1 MCAFSLLDNGL
12 CLFALLPS
20 LEACVAICLLIILK
34 FLENSLTRSAFAL
47 CKDVVKSIGQAYKET
62 RDKIRKQ
69 KKKKKVSDRR
79 RCRRQNTQTMHRQ
92 HTF

>member
-47 CKDVVKSIGQAYKET
+47 CEDVVKKDWA
-62 RDKIRKQ
+62 
-69 KKKKKVSDRR
+69 
-79 RCRRQNTQTMHRQ
+79 
-92 HTF
+92 